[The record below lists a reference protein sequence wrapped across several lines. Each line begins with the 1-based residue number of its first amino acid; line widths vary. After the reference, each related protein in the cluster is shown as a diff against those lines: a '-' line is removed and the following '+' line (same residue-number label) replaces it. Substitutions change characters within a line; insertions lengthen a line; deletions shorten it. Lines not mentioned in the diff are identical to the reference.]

1 MARDKSK
8 EIRAI
13 YEKPSEMRIG
23 GSSLV
28 GWERKLQ
35 DD

>member
-1 MARDKSK
+1 MARAKSK

-28 GWERKLQ
+28 GWA
-35 DD
+35 